1 MFVMTDNK
9 LIHKNDEITKSFLTN
24 INVAKEF
31 LTKYLHPTILARC
44 DLCTLSIEPESYI
57 DEELKKRFCDVVYK
71 VALDNDSN
79 SIYVHVLV
87 EQQTKAEKLMPLRIL
102 RYTIDIIQKHVN
114 KYGEDVKLPLV
125 IPMVMYNGTQSPYPH
140 TADVRELFVDK
151 DLFDIVGL
159 GKFKLVDLTITSD
172 DELLKHKQLGLVEIL
187 LRHAYT
193 RDFINDINVILSAF
207 IEAAQDGL
215 PKYLFKSALSYL
227 YNAREQEELQPL
239 AEKLIINLSNYEGV
253 IMTYAETLRQE
264 GRQEGKQEGK
274 REGRHEGEQKASIEI
289 ARNLL
294 RAGVD
299 ERTVQETTH
308 LSEEQLKNLVF

>member
-1 MFVMTDNK
+1 MTDNK

-151 DLFDIVGL
+151 DLFDIIGL